1 VKRGAP
7 RADHY
12 IRVDAGQSVSTEI
25 NLLEGYDIYESG
37 NYSLRFDSRLLDL
50 GTGTPETMARKQVF
64 QPKLIRSNQTQ
75 FRVLETLPRHKR
87 ALGEA
92 GEAGEGVAPKVPAFT
107 DCTQEQQDILTQALA
122 DAQNYAMGTHVGLLG
137 VSAGD
142 RPNSPRYKKWFG
154 AYSESR
160 YNTVMTHFEKIYNAL
175 ANETITFHC
184 DCDEDY
190 YAYVYPNQPY
200 HIYLCNAF
208 WSAPATGSDS
218 RMGTLIHET
227 SHFTIVA
234 GTDDHAY
241 GQSSCQSLAQ
251 NDPARAV
258 DNADNHEY
266 IAENNPSDP
275 WKDSGVEH
283 VPFALLAILAV
294 VTLFWFYSRKRLP
307 GAAG

>member
-1 VKRGAP
+1 
-7 RADHY
+7 
-12 IRVDAGQSVSTEI
+12 
-25 NLLEGYDIYESG
+25 
-37 NYSLRFDSRLLDL
+37 
-50 GTGTPETMARKQVF
+50 
-64 QPKLIRSNQTQ
+64 
-75 FRVLETLPRHKR
+75 
-87 ALGEA
+87 
-92 GEAGEGVAPKVPAFT
+92 
-107 DCTQEQQDILTQALA
+107 
-122 DAQNYAMGTHVGLLG
+122 
-137 VSAGD
+137 
-142 RPNSPRYKKWFG
+142 
-154 AYSESR
+154 
-160 YNTVMTHFEKIYNAL
+160 
-175 ANETITFHC
+175 
-184 DCDEDY
+184 
-190 YAYVYPNQPY
+190 
-200 HIYLCNAF
+200 
-208 WSAPATGSDS
+208 
-218 RMGTLIHET
+218 MGTLIHET